1 MSVEIQAGKHRLDLS
16 RYQLSRDGRPLK
28 LERQP
33 MELLIFFVQR
43 KGQLVTRDDIV
54 EKLWGNDV
62 FVDVDRSI
70 NATVRKIR
78 SALKDNPD
86 QPKYLETVVGKG
98 YRLIGEI
105 ELVPAPPKAPGKTP
119 EIADLRGGPALPVS
133 TMGGR
138 LSWKIPFLAAA
149 LLVILIAAGLF
160 YRSRKTTHL
169 LTEKDTIVVSDFTNT
184 TGEAIFD
191 DTLKQALTTQL
202 EQSPFLSILPEQ
214 RIQETLRL
222 MGRSPSERLNP
233 DVAREVCQRA
243 QCKAMLAGSISS
255 LGSRY
260 VLGLQAVNCDTGD
273 SLGGQQTETD
283 SREHVLQALGKA
295 ATALREN
302 LGESLAS
309 IQKFDVPIEQVTT
322 PSLEAL
328 KAYSLGMKA
337 RAEKGDSDALLL
349 FRHALELDPN
359 FAMAYAKVGIIY
371 FEMGESDVGAG
382 YMTKAYRLRERVSER
397 ERFYVAA
404 HYHDLTGDTQQA
416 IQVLE
421 LWKQTYS
428 RDALPYSLLAFD
440 YDNILGQ
447 HDRALAEYQE
457 ALRLEPNDALIYAN
471 MGLNYLALN
480 RFDEAKAIVERAQ
493 ARRADE
499 WLRHI
504 VLADLALLRGDSA
517 EADRQFAMGAS
528 QPEFENPV
536 FALQADVQAS
546 AGRLSKARELFRRAE
561 ESAQRNS
568 LKESSATWQATAALR
583 ESYFGNRERARQ
595 EAAAALAISS
605 SQSVQPQAALALAWA
620 GGDTRA
626 QAVSADLA
634 KRYPKNILISSYYV
648 PTIRAVIELNR
659 GNAAAAIDLLRETI
673 PYEAQYCMDAAY
685 ARGQAYLASRQGTA
699 AAAEYQKML
708 DHRGLMN
715 LCPQMS
721 LAHLGL
727 ARARALMGDSAGARA
742 SYQDFLGLWKDAD
755 PDIPILRDAK
765 AEYAKLQ

>member
-1 MSVEIQAGKHRLDLS
+1 MEIQAGKHRLDLS

-54 EKLWGNDV
+54 EKLWGKDV

-70 NATVRKIR
+70 NAAVRKIR
-78 SALKDNPD
+78 SALKDDPN
-86 QPKYLETVVGKG
+86 QPRYLETVVGKG

-119 EIADLRGGPALPVS
+119 EIADLRSQPALLVS
-133 TMGGR
+133 TMAAR
-138 LSWKIPFLAAA
+138 VPWKIPILAAA
-149 LLVILIAAGLF
+149 LLVIVIAVGLF
-160 YRSRKTTHL
+160 YRSRKKTRV

-184 TGEAIFD
+184 TGEAVFD

-202 EQSPFLSILPEQ
+202 EQSPFLNILSEQ
-214 RIQETLRL
+214 RASETLRL

-233 DVAREVCQRA
+233 DVAREVCERT

-260 VLGLQAVNCDTGD
+260 VLGLQAVNCYTGD
-273 SLGGQQTETD
+273 SLGSQQTETD

-309 IQKFDVPIEQVTT
+309 IHKFDVPVEQVTT

-337 RAEKGDSDALLL
+337 RAEKGDPDALLL
-349 FRHALELDPN
+349 FRHAVELDPN
-359 FAMAYAKVGIIY
+359 FAMAYAKVGMIY
-371 FEMGESDVGAG
+371 VDMGESDVGAG
-382 YMTKAYRLRERVSER
+382 YITKAYGLRGRVSER
-397 ERFYVAA
+397 ERFYLAS
-404 HYHDLTGDTQQA
+404 HYYELTGDTRQA

-428 RDALPYSLLAFD
+428 RDALPYSMLGFD

-447 HDRALAEYQE
+447 HDRALNEYLE
-457 ALRLEPNDALIYAN
+457 ALRLEPNDADIYASL
-471 MGLNYLALN
+471 GLNYLTLN
-480 RFDEAKAIVERAQ
+480 RFDDAKAIVEQAQ

-504 VLADLALLRGDSA
+504 VLADLALLRGDST

-546 AGRLSKARELFRRAE
+546 AGRLSKARKLFQRAE

-568 LKESSATWQATAALR
+568 LKESSASWQATAALR
-583 ESYFGNRERARQ
+583 ESYFGNRERARK
-595 EAAAALAISS
+595 EAVAALAISS
-605 SQSVQPQAALALAWA
+605 SQSVQSQAALALAWA
-620 GGDTRA
+620 GGDARA

-685 ARGQAYLASRQGTA
+685 ARGRAYLASHQGTA

-727 ARARALMGDSAGARA
+727 ARARALMGDSATARA
-742 SYQDFLGLWKDAD
+742 SYQDFLGLWKDAE
-755 PDIPILRDAK
+755 PDIPILLDAK
-765 AEYAKLQ
+765 AEYARLQ